1 MKPGAKF
8 SGAKVK
14 PGARFSGAKVKPGAR
29 FSGARSNSELCKE
42 RSHYKILISQLSP
55 DSVTK
60 MGDKHRQCHQ
70 DGLISTSIFG
80 ILNVM
85 HLSKV

>member
-1 MKPGAKF
+1 MELEATVSCAK
-8 SGAKVK
+8 
-14 PGARFSGAKVKPGAR
+14 
-29 FSGARSNSELCKE
+29 KE
-42 RSHYKILISQLSP
+42 VITKFLISQLSP